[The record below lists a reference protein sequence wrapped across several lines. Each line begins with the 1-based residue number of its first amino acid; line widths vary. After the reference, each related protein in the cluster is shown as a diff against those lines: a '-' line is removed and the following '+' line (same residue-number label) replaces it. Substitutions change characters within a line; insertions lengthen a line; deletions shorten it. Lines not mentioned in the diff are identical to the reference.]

1 MARHGDNKQIAASAR
16 KARARNL
23 RLMRTFALV
32 VFLCA
37 AFVAGFAVRGNDA
50 LLSSLGFA
58 PLLENG
64 DSAAGTAAAK
74 DKNAYNSLSAR
85 VSEVEDALANDSLDS
100 YDLDTAT
107 MGVLDAFADTTEDPY
122 LRYYDPARYSSL
134 MHDSSGS
141 YSGVGVLF
149 SEYNGLAYA
158 VDVFDGSA
166 AQAAGVRQGDFVVAV
181 DGDRGQEWS
190 MNEVTA
196 SLDRAEGDTVVV
208 TWRRPA
214 ALEAEGGEEFT
225 TTLPCSKYDVKNVT
239 TSLSGTVGYIKVKQ
253 LTQNSSSLVK
263 QALADLGAQ
272 GALSFVL
279 DIRDNPG
286 GYLTQAVDLASLFVK
301 SGAIVQIETKD
312 GKSVK
317 SATGSVA
324 TDKPLVVLVNE
335 NTAAAAEV
343 LAAALQESQRA
354 TLVGASTLG
363 KGSVQVVRDLSF
375 GGALRYT
382 AAYYL
387 SPQGR
392 SFDGVGVTPDV
403 SVGLGGD
410 AGSDNQKN
418 LALETAQS
426 LVRE

>member
-64 DSAAGTAAAK
+64 DSAAAK

-225 TTLPCSKYDVKNVT
+225 TTLACSKYDVKNVT

>member
-1 MARHGDNKQIAASAR
+1 M
-16 KARARNL
+16 
-23 RLMRTFALV
+23 
-32 VFLCA
+32 
-37 AFVAGFAVRGNDA
+37 
-50 LLSSLGFA
+50 
-58 PLLENG
+58 
-64 DSAAGTAAAK
+64 
-74 DKNAYNSLSAR
+74 
-85 VSEVEDALANDSLDS
+85 
-100 YDLDTAT
+100 
-107 MGVLDAFADTTEDPY
+107 
-122 LRYYDPARYSSL
+122 
-134 MHDSSGS
+134 
-141 YSGVGVLF
+141 GVLF
-149 SEYNGLAYA
+149 SEYNGLAYV
-158 VDVFDGSA
+158 VDVFDGSV
-166 AQAAGVRQGDFVVAV
+166 AQAAGVRQGDFVVAI

-214 ALEAEGGEEFT
+214 TLEAEGGEEFT
-225 TTLPCSKYDVKNVT
+225 TTLACSKYDVKNVT
-239 TSLSGTVGYIKVKQ
+239 TSLEGTVGYLKVRQ
-253 LTQNSSSLVK
+253 LTQTSADLVK
-263 QALADLGAQ
+263 QALADLGSQ

-301 SGAIVQIETKD
+301 SGSIVQIETKD

-317 SATGSVA
+317 SATGNVA

-343 LAAALQESQRA
+343 LAAALQENQRA

-387 SPQGR
+387 TPQGR
-392 SFDGVGVTPDV
+392 AINDVGVTPDV
-403 SVGLGGD
+403 SVGLGGE
-410 AGSDNQKN
+410 AGSDNQRS

-426 LVRE
+426 LARE

>member
-1 MARHGDNKQIAASAR
+1 MAKHTDRLEAASAH
-16 KARARNL
+16 KARLRNQRLARS
-23 RLMRTFALV
+23 FALV
-32 VFLCA
+32 ICVCV
-37 AFVAGFAVRGNDA
+37 AFVAGFFVRGD
-50 LLSSLGFA
+50 A
-58 PLLENG
+58 PLLESLG
-64 DSAAGTAAAK
+64 FGPVLEATGAPVGPASGK
-74 DKNAYNSLSAR
+74 DKTTYNSLSAR

-100 YDLDTAT
+100 YDLDAAT
-107 MGVLDAFADTTEDPY
+107 DSVLDAFSDVTQDAY

-134 MHDSSGS
+134 VGDSSGS
-141 YSGVGVLF
+141 YAGIGVLF
-149 SEYNGLAYA
+149 SEYNGLAYV
-158 VDVFDGSA
+158 VDVFDGSS
-166 AQAAGVRQGDFVVAV
+166 AQAAGVRVGDFVVAV

-190 MNEVTA
+190 MNEVTSA
-196 SLDRAEGDTVVV
+196 LDRGEGESVVV

-214 ALEAEGGEEFT
+214 TLEAEGGEEFT
-225 TTLPCSKYDVKNVT
+225 TTLTCSTYDVKNVT
-239 TSLSGTVGYIKVKQ
+239 TELDDKVGYIKLRQ

-263 QALADLGAQ
+263 QAVGELASQ

-286 GYLTQAVDLASLFVK
+286 GFLTQAVDVASLFVK
-301 SGAIVQIETKD
+301 SGTIVQIETKD
-312 GKSVK
+312 GKSAK

-343 LAAALQESQRA
+343 LAVALQESQRA
-354 TLVGASTLG
+354 TLVGTSTLG

-392 SFDGVGVTPDV
+392 QINGVGVAPNITI
-403 SVGLGGD
+403 GLAGEAAGD
-410 AGSDNQKN
+410 SQKS

-426 LVRE
+426 LVQE